1 MLYLAV
7 HQNSPGRRKFL
18 FSKARGVGPSH
29 LPRGIR
35 QASFVVPVTA
45 CNSFEGI
52 YEYIIFFVYLDDL
65 RAVVRN
71 TSNTTTPNT
80 ISLSCSL
87 VDFPNWLS
95 LEITPPLTFH
105 KQRWCET
112 RYLGIRSIFAFFFFI
127 WAGGRSSRKGVSRTI
142 R

>member
-1 MLYLAV
+1 M
-7 HQNSPGRRKFL
+7 
-18 FSKARGVGPSH
+18 
-29 LPRGIR
+29 
-35 QASFVVPVTA
+35 TA

-112 RYLGIRSIFAFFFFI
+112 RYLGIRSIFAFFFFHLGWGEI
-127 WAGGRSSRKGVSRTI
+127 LEKGCLQDHQVDNLYRPWGGSSQTELIQDYPCVSYAAEEVYL
-142 R
+142 